1 MSSKTQEEYKRDL
14 LTSKEATTTMKIK
27 TEKASKTFEPVIM
40 TITFE
45 SKEELIA
52 MWHRMNL
59 STDSFE
65 KVKKVY
71 SHPFDSNVDNLF
83 TTGVWRECNKALKQ
97 L

>member
-1 MSSKTQEEYKRDL
+1 
-14 LTSKEATTTMKIK
+14 MKIT
-27 TEKASKTFEPVIM
+27 TEKTPKTSEPVIM

-59 STDSFE
+59 STDSF
-65 KVKKVY
+65 KDAKKVY

-83 TTGVWRECNKALKQ
+83 TTGVWRECDKALKQ